1 MLGED
6 RQFSIFELA
15 DKFPPTLLFIPTQ
28 RVLQKMIIRSTQI
41 KVGEDQTPE
50 QVCLTEFN
58 YKERRRAF
66 DENNLEEE
74 VYPIYQ
80 SMRVLPPDIGYP

>member
-1 MLGED
+1 
-6 RQFSIFELA
+6 
-15 DKFPPTLLFIPTQ
+15 
-28 RVLQKMIIRSTQI
+28 MIIRSTQI

-58 YKERRRAF
+58 HKERRRAF

-74 VYPIYQ
+74 IYPIYQ
-80 SMRVLPPDIGYP
+80 SMRVLPPDIGYPQIENNWPGFFDEVRLPHLAAKFKPFDLAEEGD